1 MMWRPT
7 PDRRSILK
15 HAPERCT
22 MPRRSINPVFWALAN
37 IGSRAR
43 YVPKIAEPLTTTVLP
58 PEESL
63 SIPTRHGSVR
73 AVVVRPAPARSEQEV
88 QLPPV
93 ILQLHGGGFLNRYP
107 EQDRHLAR
115 YLAANLGAVIVLPD
129 YSTGPKVRY
138 PVAEEEMYDVARW
151 MQGAGQEHGWDGHRL
166 LLSGISAGSKLAI
179 NICQQIHAEGGR
191 RPLAV
196 SLIVPVT
203 DMSRTDRTSV
213 IPRPAISPF
222 VQRLVSWAYFPDAD
236 RRREPLAAPRYDA
249 ILPETMP
256 PTLIQTGEYDTLA
269 TEGRELADALRAAG
283 VETRHKQY
291 AGADHDF
298 YTGKPVER
306 VQEMLIEITTFF
318 TAHITRNPTRP

>member
-1 MMWRPT
+1 
-7 PDRRSILK
+7 
-15 HAPERCT
+15 
-22 MPRRSINPVFWALAN
+22 MPRRTINPVFWALAN

-43 YVPKIAEPLTTTVLP
+43 YVPKIAQPLTTTVLP
-58 PEESL
+58 PEKSL

-73 AVVVRPAPARSEQEV
+73 AVVIRPSQAKREQETPP
-88 QLPPV
+88 PPV
-93 ILQLHGGGFLNRYP
+93 IMQLHGGGFLNRYP

-151 MQGAGQEHGWDGHRL
+151 VQGAGQEHGWDGHQL

-179 NICQQIHAEGGR
+179 NICQQIHADGGQ

-213 IPRPAISPF
+213 VPRPAINPF
-222 VQRLVSWAYFPDAD
+222 VQRLVSWAYFPDAE
-236 RRREPLAAPRYDA
+236 RRREPLAAPRYDTS
-249 ILPETMP
+249 LPESMP

-269 TEGRELADALRAAG
+269 TEGRELAESLRAAG
-283 VETRHKQY
+283 VETRHRQY

-306 VQEMLIEITTFF
+306 VQEMLTEITTFF
-318 TAHITRNPTRP
+318 TTHASPSRTTP